1 MLSDLFF
8 VVMSTPEQLI
18 YISVEDYLEGEKT
31 STVKH
36 EYLDGLVYAMSGTSK
51 RHNRIILNFSQRFE
65 SHLEGTDCESFAVD
79 VKVRVSPTVYYYPD
93 VVVTREQSEDNY
105 NINEP
110 ILIVEVLSPSTERA
124 DRGEKLSAYTN
135 MQSLREY
142 VIVWQDR
149 VLVEVHRRMA
159 DNNRQTERFYRTE
172 EEVNFDSIGLRISI
186 SDIYRNV
193 RFSEHEYE

>member
-1 MLSDLFF
+1 
-8 VVMSTPEQLI
+8 MSIPEQLI
-18 YISVEDYLEGEKT
+18 YISVEDYLGGEKT

-36 EYLDGLVYAMSGTSK
+36 EYIDGLVYAMSGTSK
-51 RHNRIILNFSQRFE
+51 RHNRITLNFSQRFE

-93 VVVTREQSEDNY
+93 VVVTCEQSEDNY

-124 DRGEKLSAYTN
+124 DRSEKLIAYTN
-135 MQSLREY
+135 MKSIHEY

-149 VLVEVHRRMA
+149 VLVEIHRRI
-159 DNNRQTERFYRTE
+159 DDVNWQTERFYRTE
-172 EEVNFDSIGLRISI
+172 EEVEFDSIGLRISVA
-186 SDIYRNV
+186 DIYRNV
-193 RFSEHEYE
+193 RFSAYENE